1 MRVAG
6 IDGTAGGWVVIVLRD
21 GIFESDRL
29 LRPIESRLDGLA
41 DIDVIAVD
49 VPIGFGPRAADRE
62 ARALMKGAASV
73 VFATPSQDV
82 LQAAYG
88 PGLGAPA
95 QAHALGPRI
104 AHMTGLAAEDP
115 RIYEAHP
122 EVSFRAMN
130 DGLPLRNRKK
140 SFKPLSA
147 AARPSSTARD
157 RDRRTAGGCGGSA
170 RRRVRR
176 CSGGV
181 ERVEDRPRRGGVAT
195 GSARARERP
204 LGCDLVLTALERVA
218 QQRPLCAGSRR
229 TSHKK
234 PTGRRLS
241 VRERRDSNPRPPA

>member
-88 PGLGAPA
+88 PGLGVSA

-115 RIYEAHP
+115 RIYEARP

-140 SFKPLSA
+140 SFDGAMQRRDLLRRHGIEIAELREAAGVPLDDVFDA
-147 AARPSSTARD
+147 AAAAWSAWRIARGEAVSLPD
-157 RDRRTAGGCGGSA
+157 PPEH
-170 RRRVRR
+170 V
-176 CSGGV
+176 SG
-181 ERVEDRPRRGGVAT
+181 RSVAIWY
-195 GSARARERP
+195 
-204 LGCDLVLTALERVA
+204 
-218 QQRPLCAGSRR
+218 
-229 TSHKK
+229 
-234 PTGRRLS
+234 
-241 VRERRDSNPRPPA
+241 